1 MIWQEAIQNPD
12 LQNLPFKIEINQH
25 GVLEMSPTSFR
36 HGLFQTAIIKYL
48 LKYGSHGIASVETP
62 LQVDIGT
69 RVPDVVWMTRA
80 FFRIHSQHLQLN
92 TAPAICIEVLSPA
105 NSQNEIQ
112 AKMKVYF
119 GLGALEIWLCD
130 QNGVMQFYDPNGQ
143 IEASNLLPEFPKVV
157 LLENDDI
164 DAV

>member
-1 MIWQEAIQNPD
+1 MIWQEAIQNPT
-12 LQNLPFKIEINQH
+12 LQNLPFKIEINQQ

-48 LKYGSHGIASVETP
+48 FKHGSHGIASVETP

-80 FFRIHSQHLQLN
+80 FYKLHSQHLQLS

-105 NSQNEIQ
+105 NSQNEIH
-112 AKMKVYF
+112 AKIKMYF
-119 GLGALEIWLCD
+119 GLGALEVWLCD
-130 QNGVMQFYDPNGQ
+130 QNGAMQFYDPNGQ
-143 IEASNLLPEFPKVV
+143 VELSKLIPEFPSIVQ
-157 LLENDDI
+157 LDSDDNLEI
-164 DAV
+164 